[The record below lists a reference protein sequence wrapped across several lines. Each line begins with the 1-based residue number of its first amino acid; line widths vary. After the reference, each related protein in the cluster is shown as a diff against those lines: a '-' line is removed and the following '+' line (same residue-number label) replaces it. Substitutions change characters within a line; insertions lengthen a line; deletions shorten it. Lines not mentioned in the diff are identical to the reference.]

1 MKKPFVIT
9 AAFFAVASAL
19 VAQTLNVTAPGYSAV
34 RLFNSTP
41 GFTISGMGADSAGT
55 IYYLES
61 DSTFPGPASTKL
73 YKRTA
78 ASGYAPTPAIFDYG
92 SAVFGSFVTVQS
104 GKVYF
109 GESSANTIRSVNL
122 DGSSPALIGT
132 VIGNFDLAFS
142 GGNAFVSANPD
153 VVFPYS
159 NPRNKILKL
168 DLATGATQ
176 AVLDATPDFS
186 ASLEFDASGNLIYGV
201 AKSTIG
207 GIYRYSA
214 ASVASAIATSTP
226 LVLTPPTSRVLANG
240 GNQYLAYA
248 SDSSL
253 WQDDSNAQGTLRNY
267 NLGTSGVV
275 NVGTTA
281 SASEYLGHLDYQG
294 STLYAN
300 VTNFGTNRS
309 AIFGVVPEPSSA
321 VLLAVGVLIFARRR
335 K

>member
-9 AAFFAVASAL
+9 AAFFAVTSAL
-19 VAQTLNVTAPGYSAV
+19 FAQTLNVTAPGYSAV
-34 RLFNSTP
+34 RLFDSTP
-41 GFTISGMGADSAGT
+41 GFTISGMGADSVGT
-55 IYYLES
+55 IFYLES
-61 DSTFPGPASTKL
+61 DSAFPGATTKL

-78 ASGYAPTPAIFDYG
+78 ASGYAPTPAIFDFG

-122 DGSSPALIGT
+122 DGTSPALIGT

-142 GGNAFVSANPD
+142 GGNAFVSANADGP
-153 VVFPYS
+153 PYT

-168 DLATGATQ
+168 DLVTGATQ

-186 ASLEFDASGNLIYGV
+186 APLDFDASGNLIYGV

-226 LVLTPPTSRVLANG
+226 LVLTPPTNRVLANG

-253 WQDDSNAQGTLRNY
+253 WQDDSNAQGTLRKY
-267 NLGTSGVV
+267 DLGTSAVV

-281 SASEYLGHLDYQG
+281 SASEYLGQLDYQG
-294 STLYAN
+294 STLYVN

-309 AIFGVVPEPSSA
+309 AVFGVVPEPSSA
-321 VLLAVGVLIFARRR
+321 VFLAVGLLVFARRR